1 LGEDF
6 QKEEVRMMIN
16 VALLCTSFSPSL
28 RPSMS
33 LVVSML
39 EGRTKVEEMVAEP
52 TEVLDDKKYKVMMQ
66 QYYKTSQ
73 VVAPEVF

>member
-39 EGRTKVEEMVAEP
+39 EGRTKVEEMVAES

-66 QYYKTSQ
+66 QYYKTSGRS
-73 VVAPEVF
+73 A

>member
-39 EGRTKVEEMVAEP
+39 EGRTKVEEMVAES